1 MPLLI
6 RIDPEDD
13 RAIYVQIMDEIRR
26 AVLLGGL
33 TAGEALPSVREVAAE
48 VRVNPNTVRQAYRE
62 LQREGLL
69 GTRRGVGSFVREDAN
84 LDDGQREA
92 ARRRVARRVLR
103 DAYRHGLNLDE
114 LITLLREVAA
124 PREAG
129 GSG

>member
-33 TAGEALPSVREVAAE
+33 AAGEALPSVREVAAE

-69 GTRRGVGSFVREDAN
+69 GTRRGVGSFVRDDVN

-124 PREAG
+124 PRDAG
-129 GSG
+129 RAD

>member
-1 MPLLI
+1 MALLI
-6 RIDPEDD
+6 RIDPDDD

-33 TAGEALPSVREVAAE
+33 AAGEALPSVREVAAE

-69 GTRRGVGSFVREDAN
+69 GTRRGLGSFVREEVN

-114 LITLLREVAA
+114 LISLLREVAA

-129 GSG
+129 RAD

>member
-1 MPLLI
+1 MPILI
-6 RIDPEDD
+6 RIDPADD

-33 TAGEALPSVREVAAE
+33 AAGESLPSVREVAAE

-69 GTRRGVGSFVREDAN
+69 GMRRGVGSFVRDDVN

-124 PREAG
+124 PRESARAD
-129 GSG
+129 

>member
-1 MPLLI
+1 MALLI
-6 RIDPEDD
+6 RIDPDDD

-69 GTRRGVGSFVREDAN
+69 GTRRGVGSFVREDVN
-84 LDDGQREA
+84 LDDAQREA

-114 LITLLREVAA
+114 LVTLLREVAA
-124 PREAG
+124 PRETGRAD
-129 GSG
+129 